1 MTPDLLFSALTAV
14 VGAAF
19 AFLLKERAEL
29 KAELKAFTTAAAED
43 NKKKSDIADRV
54 PSLLAKI
61 DDLERRMTT

>member
-29 KAELKAFTTAAAED
+29 KATIKELTIAANVD
-43 NKKKSDIADRV
+43 NQKKVALADRV
-54 PSLLAKI
+54 PDLLAKI
-61 DDLERRMTT
+61 DDLERRMAT

>member
-29 KAELKAFTTAAAED
+29 KAELKAFATAVMED
-43 NKKKSDIADRV
+43 NKKKGDLADRV

-61 DDLERRMTT
+61 DDLERRAAT